1 MDERLEKAL
10 AFGKYTRTITNQ
22 KQNLKNRLYQMQI
35 VHYKGGVFI
44 ANHETIAF
52 VKSIV
57 DLGHTEFTILDSKEN
72 SIPVMDI
79 KALLNVLV
87 QKYEE
92 AVREYD
98 TELQKLKKSRSIS
111 AIMEL

>member
-35 VHYKGGVFI
+35 VHYKGGVFL

-57 DLGHTEFTILDSKEN
+57 DLGHTDFTILDSKEN

-79 KALLNVLV
+79 NILLKVLV
-87 QKYEE
+87 EKYEE
-92 AVREYD
+92 AIREYD
-98 TELQKLKKSRSIS
+98 SELQKLKKSRSVS
-111 AIMEL
+111 KIMDL